1 MGSLYGLFEE
11 DWQNRADFP
20 IALDVQYCL
29 MKIQSKL
36 ATSSEV
42 HPMLSRVYM
51 VINRR
56 NVAIIKA
63 IEKRRNER
71 LGDRYW
77 LLHEFEIEVLIQIF
91 HYSIADIFAY
101 LDAVIEMYG
110 AEYIL
115 NEMPGVGYRDY
126 VFYVWGDFFETWI
139 PIEIHP
145 LLDSFVEKLI
155 ERYSAYF
162 GGL

>member
-1 MGSLYGLFEE
+1 MRSMYGLFEE
-11 DWQNRADFP
+11 DWQHRTDFP
-20 IALDVQYCL
+20 FSLDVQYCL

-36 ATSSEV
+36 ASSPEM
-42 HPMLSRVYM
+42 HPMLSGVYM
-51 VINRR
+51 VINRQNR
-56 NVAIIKA
+56 SIIKA
-63 IEKRRNER
+63 MEKRRNER
-71 LGDRYW
+71 IGDRDW

-91 HYSIADIFAY
+91 HNSIADIFAY
-101 LDAVIEMYG
+101 LDSVIEIYG

-139 PIEIHP
+139 PVEIHP

-162 GGL
+162 GD

>member
-11 DWQNRADFP
+11 DWHQRSDFP

-29 MKIQSKL
+29 MKVQSKL
-36 ATSSEV
+36 ATSPDL
-42 HPMLSRVYM
+42 HPMLSGVHK
-51 VINRR
+51 VIKLRISS
-56 NVAIIKA
+56 IIKA
-63 IEKRRNER
+63 IEKRKYER
-71 LGDRYW
+71 IGNRDW
-77 LLHEFEIEVLIQIF
+77 LLHEFEIEVFIQIF
-91 HYSIADIFAY
+91 HNSIADIFAY
-101 LDAVIEMYG
+101 LDAVIEIYG

-162 GGL
+162 GY